1 MELKMNSSLPN
12 TLDAPTAA
20 ENEPS
25 DQHLVLSNLPL
36 VRSIARRFCGR
47 DVPFE
52 DLIQEG
58 CCALLRAARTFDAKK
73 GAKFATYATPK
84 IREALTRATE
94 DQSGLFHLSEDMHRK
109 IWKLK
114 RLSSDMHLRLSRIP
128 TDRELAASA
137 NMEIGDVR
145 RTLGIARQVDNPIR
159 ARQTGP
165 EFERKERL
173 GSGPLADEKRYR
185 ANLSR
190 FLRRGR
196 RDKAIRHATVLSR
209 IMEVNVMTD
218 EFVADRIGVSKRT
231 VARWRLGQAKPVD
244 GEIMDRFNAVFS
256 TYGSPEH
263 VLGALTKKMEKT
275 GALWPSNSEHD
286 ESSGLV
292 SVWDLSPEDA
302 LVDFDWEFDDEGC

>member
-1 MELKMNSSLPN
+1 
-12 TLDAPTAA
+12 
-20 ENEPS
+20 
-25 DQHLVLSNLPL
+25 
-36 VRSIARRFCGR
+36 
-47 DVPFE
+47 
-52 DLIQEG
+52 
-58 CCALLRAARTFDAKK
+58 
-73 GAKFATYATPK
+73 
-84 IREALTRATE
+84 
-94 DQSGLFHLSEDMHRK
+94 MHRK